1 VINREPVTFRPRSRL
16 RRVLIVLGLAL
27 VVFLLAMRWLATLW
41 TDYLWYDSL
50 DRTSVWS
57 TLVFTRVWMVLAA
70 ALFAFIVFWVN
81 LYIVDWLS
89 PRTGVAPGSPDEELL
104 ERFQDWIAPRA
115 GRVRLLVAA
124 FFGFMIGLG
133 AAAWWQDWLLF
144 RHGGEFGIADP
155 IFNNDVGLYVF
166 DLPFYRDVFSWTFQL
181 LLVLTLVVVA
191 AHYLNGGINVQGPG
205 ERTSGGVKAHISI
218 LLALLALLKAVGYQ
232 LDKWELLYSTRG
244 KVVGASFTDVN
255 AQIPALNLL
264 IIISVVA
271 AIILLVNLRFRGWIL
286 PLVAVGLWLVTS
298 IAVAGIYPTLVQ
310 RFRVEPN
317 EVTLEAPYVENNI
330 GFTREAFQLDQVE
343 VQPFAASTTL
353 VADDIA
359 ANEPTLNNVRLWD
372 PGVLGVTYREVQNI
386 RTFYNI
392 FDVDVDR
399 YNVDG
404 ELTQVMVSGR
414 ELDEADLPPPGGWVN
429 EHLVYTHGYGQV
441 VSTANDVTTE
451 GQPDFLLSDIED
463 VYTVEGTPD
472 LTVEE
477 PRLYFSD
484 SATSRFLIVGTKER
498 EVDRPDLSGGAQV
511 SYNTYSGEGGVELG
525 NIFHR
530 AAWALRFGDLN
541 TLISRQLTS
550 DSRIL
555 LERDVRQ
562 RVLRL
567 VPFLATDADPYL
579 IIADGRLQWVVDLY
593 TVTDQYPYS
602 QLADTSRLNATQGL
616 PNSFNYIRNSVK
628 AVVDAY
634 DGTTALYII
643 DEEDPM
649 IQAFRRIFPDV
660 FQDRSQIPQS
670 VIQHLRYPEDL
681 FRVQT
686 DMYRLYHVTN
696 PQNFF
701 SNVDPWQIARDPSTS
716 PRPALRDPRLDA
728 DSSRPMLPYY
738 LLMKL
743 PGEERLSFL
752 LMQPFTPQAR
762 PNMVAFMVAKS
773 GPTLE
778 EYGRVIEYQLPA
790 NSQIDG
796 PGQVGDFINQ
806 DPEIS
811 AQFTLLGQGGSTVIQ
826 GNMLVTPIEESLL
839 YIQPIYIS
847 ATEGGVSGNAGI
859 PELKR
864 VVVSFNNQ
872 IEIADTLDEALFNL
886 FGAGISGE
894 IPPPSDGGEGPVVDV
909 PERITELLVEAD
921 AAFAA
926 AEAALRDGDLATY
939 EQKIEEAEAA
949 VEEATSLIE
958 GVVDEGAEA

>member
-1 VINREPVTFRPRSRL
+1 VTLRPRSRW
-16 RRVLIVLGLAL
+16 RRVLIILGVAF
-27 VVFLLAMRWLATLW
+27 VVFLLALRWLATLW

-70 ALFAFIVFWVN
+70 ALFAFVVFWVN
-81 LYIVDWLS
+81 LYIVDRLS

-104 ERFQDWIAPRA
+104 ERFQDWIGPRA
-115 GRVRLLVAA
+115 GRVRLLVAG
-124 FFGFMIGLG
+124 FFGLLIGLG

-144 RHGGEFGIADP
+144 RHGGDFGIEDP
-155 IFNNDVGLYVF
+155 IYDNDIGLYIF
-166 DLPFYRDVFSWTFQL
+166 DLPFFRDVFSWSFQL

-218 LLALLALLKAVGYQ
+218 LLAFLALLKAVGYQ
-232 LDKWELLYSTRG
+232 LDKWELLYSSRG

-264 IIISVVA
+264 IIISIVA

-317 EVTLEAPYVENNI
+317 EVTLEAPFVENNI
-330 GFTREAFQLDQVE
+330 AFTREAYQLDQVE
-343 VQPFAASTTL
+343 VQPFAASREL
-353 VADDIA
+353 VAEDLA
-359 ANEPTLNNVRLWD
+359 NNEPTLSNVRLWD
-372 PGVLGVTYREVQNI
+372 PGVLGVTYREKQNI

-399 YNVDG
+399 YIVDG
-404 ELTQVMVSGR
+404 ELTQVMLSGR
-414 ELDEADLPPPGGWVN
+414 ELDENDLPPPGGWVN
-429 EHLVYTHGYGQV
+429 EHLVYTHGYGPI

-451 GQPDFLLSDIED
+451 GQPDFLLNDIED
-463 VYTVEGTPD
+463 VYTVDGTPD
-472 LTVEE
+472 LTVEQ

-484 SATSRFLIVGTKER
+484 AATSRFLIVGTKEP

-511 SYNTYSGEGGVELG
+511 SYDTYDGSGGVVLG
-525 NIFHR
+525 NIAQR

-541 TLISRQLTS
+541 TLISRQLAS
-550 DSRIL
+550 DSRVL
-555 LERDVRQ
+555 LERNIRD

-579 IIADGRLQWVVDLY
+579 IVADGRLKWVQDLY

-602 QLADTSRLNATQGL
+602 QLADTSRLNASRGL
-616 PNSFNYIRNSVK
+616 PSSFNYIRNSVK

-634 DGTTALYII
+634 DGTTELYII

-649 IQAFRRIFPDV
+649 IQAYARIFPDV
-660 FQDRSQIPQS
+660 FQDRSQIPDS

-701 SNVDPWQIARDPSTS
+701 SNVDPWQIARDPSNS
-716 PRPALRDPRLDA
+716 PRPALRDPRLDGEG
-728 DSSRPMLPYY
+728 SRPMLPYY

-778 EYGRVIEYQLPA
+778 EYGRVIEYQLA
-790 NSQIDG
+790 ADSQIDG

-811 AQFTLLGQGGSTVIQ
+811 AEFTLLGQGGSTVIQ

-872 IEIADTLDEALFNL
+872 IEIANTLDQALIIL
-886 FGAGISGE
+886 FGDGIGGDT
-894 IPPPSDGGEGPVVDV
+894 PPPADGGEGPAVDV
-909 PERITELLVEAD
+909 PDRVTELLVQAD
-921 AAFAA
+921 AAFAE
-926 AEAALRDGDLATY
+926 AEAAFRAGDLVTWA
-939 EQKIEEAEAA
+939 QRIEEAEAA
-949 VEEATSLIE
+949 VAEAKALIE
-958 GVVDEGAEA
+958 GAVEEGAEA

>member
-1 VINREPVTFRPRSRL
+1 MINREPVTFRPRSRL
-16 RRVLIVLGLAL
+16 RRVLIVLGVSL

-133 AAAWWQDWLLF
+133 AAAWWRDWLLF

-298 IAVAGIYPTLVQ
+298 IVVAGIYPTLVQ

-484 SATSRFLIVGTKER
+484 SATSRFLIVGTNEP

-511 SYNTYSGEGGVELG
+511 SYDTYSGEGGVQLG

-602 QLADTSRLNATQGL
+602 QMADTSRLNATQGL

-634 DGTTALYII
+634 DGTTALYVI

-649 IQAFRRIFPDV
+649 IEAFRRIFPDV
-660 FQDRSQIPQS
+660 FQDRSQIPES

-864 VVVSFNNQ
+864 VVVSFDNQ

-894 IPPPSDGGEGPVVDV
+894 TPPPTDSGEGPVVDV
-909 PERITELLVEAD
+909 PERITELLVQAD
-921 AAFAA
+921 AAFAE

-949 VEEATSLIE
+949 VAEATSLIE

>member
-1 VINREPVTFRPRSRL
+1 
-16 RRVLIVLGLAL
+16 
-27 VVFLLAMRWLATLW
+27 
-41 TDYLWYDSL
+41 
-50 DRTSVWS
+50 
-57 TLVFTRVWMVLAA
+57 
-70 ALFAFIVFWVN
+70 
-81 LYIVDWLS
+81 
-89 PRTGVAPGSPDEELL
+89 
-104 ERFQDWIAPRA
+104 
-115 GRVRLLVAA
+115 
-124 FFGFMIGLG
+124 
-133 AAAWWQDWLLF
+133 
-144 RHGGEFGIADP
+144 
-155 IFNNDVGLYVF
+155 
-166 DLPFYRDVFSWTFQL
+166 
-181 LLVLTLVVVA
+181 
-191 AHYLNGGINVQGPG
+191 
-205 ERTSGGVKAHISI
+205 
-218 LLALLALLKAVGYQ
+218 
-232 LDKWELLYSTRG
+232 
-244 KVVGASFTDVN
+244 
-255 AQIPALNLL
+255 
-264 IIISVVA
+264 
-271 AIILLVNLRFRGWIL
+271 
-286 PLVAVGLWLVTS
+286 
-298 IAVAGIYPTLVQ
+298 
-310 RFRVEPN
+310 
-317 EVTLEAPYVENNI
+317 
-330 GFTREAFQLDQVE
+330 
-343 VQPFAASTTL
+343 
-353 VADDIA
+353 
-359 ANEPTLNNVRLWD
+359 
-372 PGVLGVTYREVQNI
+372 
-386 RTFYNI
+386 
-392 FDVDVDR
+392 
-399 YNVDG
+399 
-404 ELTQVMVSGR
+404 
-414 ELDEADLPPPGGWVN
+414 
-429 EHLVYTHGYGQV
+429 
-441 VSTANDVTTE
+441 
-451 GQPDFLLSDIED
+451 
-463 VYTVEGTPD
+463 
-472 LTVEE
+472 
-477 PRLYFSD
+477 
-484 SATSRFLIVGTKER
+484 
-498 EVDRPDLSGGAQV
+498 
-511 SYNTYSGEGGVELG
+511 
-525 NIFHR
+525 
-530 AAWALRFGDLN
+530 
-541 TLISRQLTS
+541 
-550 DSRIL
+550 
-555 LERDVRQ
+555 
-562 RVLRL
+562 
-567 VPFLATDADPYL
+567 
-579 IIADGRLQWVVDLY
+579 
-593 TVTDQYPYS
+593 
-602 QLADTSRLNATQGL
+602 
-616 PNSFNYIRNSVK
+616 
-628 AVVDAY
+628 
-634 DGTTALYII
+634 LYII